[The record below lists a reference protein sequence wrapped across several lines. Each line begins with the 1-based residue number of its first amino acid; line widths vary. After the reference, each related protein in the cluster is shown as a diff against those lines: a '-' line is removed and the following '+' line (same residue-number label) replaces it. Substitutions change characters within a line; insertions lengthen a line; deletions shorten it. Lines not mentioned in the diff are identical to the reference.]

1 MAKTKVAYFGD
12 WALLN
17 VLLARLLAL
26 LFEDEDVVHFDICV
40 DDTSLVQV
48 PDACE
53 DVLRPDYHFLIF
65 YGLVLAEDAPR

>member
-1 MAKTKVAYFGD
+1 MAETKVAYFGD

-40 DDTSLVQV
+40 DDTALVQV

-53 DVLRPDYHFLIF
+53 DVLRPDDHLLILH
-65 YGLVLAEDAPR
+65 GLVLAEDAPR